1 MSSIVKIFAGLGA
14 LALTACAVAEMP
26 EPAEGFALYQENCAL
41 CHGPSGRGDG
51 EIAAG
56 MRPKPSDLTRITQR
70 HKSFPRAHVLSVID
84 GYSRM
89 DIPGQEMPEF
99 GLLLRGPT
107 VPIEITDGNLSPVPR
122 PLAALLT
129 YLESIQR

>member
-1 MSSIVKIFAGLGA
+1 MSRIMKVMTGLGA

-41 CHGPSGRGDG
+41 CHGPTGRGDG
-51 EIAAG
+51 EIAVG
-56 MRPKPSDLTRITQR
+56 MRPKPSDLTRITRR
-70 HKSFPRAHVLSVID
+70 HKTFPRAHVLSVID
-84 GYSRM
+84 GYTRM
-89 DIPGQEMPEF
+89 DAPGQEMPEF

-107 VPIEITDGNLSPVPR
+107 VPVEIADGSMSPVPR
-122 PLAALLT
+122 PLAALLS